1 MKKAYLAAIFVGV
14 CSVLIF
20 VGLTARAVPVADS
33 QKRFDV
39 DLKQLLM
46 VIGAEDVRVLTD
58 QRYTLDKD
66 LAPPV
71 MIRKARLEGRR
82 IVVMCR
88 VPKNEQSNAR
98 GRFEEELDRLL
109 QECGAIQKGEE
120 SVSHA
125 GHYVVEDKSVSTDIN
140 APRMYFAIGR
150 NYGMIDAGLY
160 AHEGQVFIN
169 ISYLQ

>member
-1 MKKAYLAAIFVGV
+1 MNKTYLAAILVGG
-14 CSVLIF
+14 CIVLAF
-20 VGLTARAVPVADS
+20 AGLTANAVPVAES
-33 QKRFDV
+33 QKRFEV
-39 DLKQLLM
+39 DLKHLLD

-66 LAPPV
+66 LSPPV
-71 MIRKARLEGRR
+71 MIGKARLEGRR

-88 VPKNEQSNAR
+88 VPKKEQSKAR

-120 SVSHA
+120 SVNHA
-125 GHYVVEDKSVSTDIN
+125 GHYVIEEKSVVTDIN